1 MMNIHVNDQIPRNS
15 TVFFPLFLKSCW
27 FFHDNSSQINR
38 QRRKGCHAAVSVWL
52 DNELG
57 KETGETAWSILL
69 SLCLSRDSTSLS
81 SLYNEQRNSRS
92 GELIPE
98 ASESASDVQLRMSR
112 PIETN
117 SASKQ
122 SVDSWKR
129 EKDKRPLKMASN
141 LTIQDV
147 RTVSLER
154 PSMSGSERT
163 LRSTLSRNTS
173 RKSCDDRPPAETA
186 FRTRSE
192 RRKSSV

>member
-1 MMNIHVNDQIPRNS
+1 MGNLTKLTKEWKWEKSFLRLYFASIPQLMMNIHVNDQIPRNS

-117 SASKQ
+117 SASSQ
-122 SVDSWKR
+122 W
-129 EKDKRPLKMASN
+129 
-141 LTIQDV
+141 
-147 RTVSLER
+147 TVE
-154 PSMSGSERT
+154 SGR
-163 LRSTLSRNTS
+163 
-173 RKSCDDRPPAETA
+173 
-186 FRTRSE
+186 RTRDL
-192 RRKSSV
+192 